1 MTGNGQQVE
10 AGDWFVHAHF
20 GAGRVKG
27 QEVKAIGEQEQSYY
41 ELETVVCTLWLP
53 EEQLFGQKIR
63 PLTNQESFQEVI
75 DVLKEP
81 SEELSP
87 DANKRKQRIK
97 QVKTANA
104 PADTASL
111 VRDLWVREQAEGK
124 LYDWERQAWRE
135 MCAIL
140 IQEWALC
147 LGISSEEARQQVS
160 ETLTSE
166 QGKPAP
172 GDSEADASQ
181 ETSSLLGSV
190 ATDLQKWS
198 AWRAEAS

>member
-1 MTGNGQQVE
+1 MMTEDGQQVE

-53 EEQLFGQKIR
+53 EDKLFGQKIR
-63 PLTNQESFQEVI
+63 PLANEQAFQEAI
-75 DVLKEP
+75 DVLKSP
-81 SEELSP
+81 SAEMSA
-87 DANKRKQRIK
+87 DANKRKLRIK

-104 PADTASL
+104 PTDTASL
-111 VRDLWVREQAEGK
+111 VRDLWTREQAEGK

-160 ETLTSE
+160 ESLTNE
-166 QGKPAP
+166 QNAQ
-172 GDSEADASQ
+172 ADDDLESNGA
-181 ETSSLLGSV
+181 SSLLGSV
-190 ATDLQKWS
+190 ASDLEKWS
-198 AWRAEAS
+198 DWRAETS